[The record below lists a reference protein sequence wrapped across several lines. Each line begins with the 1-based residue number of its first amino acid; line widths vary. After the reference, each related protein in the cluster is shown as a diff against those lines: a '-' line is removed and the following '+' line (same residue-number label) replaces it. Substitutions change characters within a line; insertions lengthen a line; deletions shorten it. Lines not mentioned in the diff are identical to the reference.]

1 MHKQKV
7 KHMLKLKR
15 ILFEGL
21 EKIDVPVGQIPSDV
35 TFTLSETDPWEY
47 MLKSADKT
55 VYTRKK
61 GEKQWKAMKDV
72 AADFNLAK
80 RRIADM
86 DKYKSSSASPK
97 TSNPEEKSKE
107 NLRYEEYKNA
117 ITVSRN
123 IYSIFNDPGKFGFK
137 KFKSI
142 INDKEKGAVDH
153 LNMWLTKSESYKA
166 IARFKKTGFGDYA
179 TTLERVIYEGIQSLI
194 GQKSGPVNWTIK
206 GPNNKK
212 QNFSIEWNYF

>member
-97 TSNPEEKSKE
+97 SSKQEVNP
-107 NLRYEEYKNA
+107 RYAAYKDA
-117 ITVSRN
+117 ITISQN
-123 IYSIFNDPGKFGFK
+123 IYTTFK
-137 KFKSI
+137 HPEQYGYKQFKGGLF
-142 INDKEKGAVDH
+142 NDKESAAVDYFKA
-153 LNMWLTKSESYKA
+153 MLTKTNNYKT
-166 IARFKKTGFGDYA
+166 IEEFKTTGYGNYA
-179 TTLERVIYEGIQSLI
+179 SILEEVIYEAIRSII
-194 GQKSGPVNWTIK
+194 GQKRTPTTWTIE

-212 QNFSIEWNYF
+212 QNFSIDWNYF